1 MTRIAAVVLAA
12 GSSTRFAA
20 QGGVEETKLV
30 ATLDDQPIVRRVVR
44 AALASRARPVI
55 VVVGHARRAVEE
67 AIADLPAAIAVNPD
81 YASGLASSLRVGL
94 KTTPGDAG
102 GAVVLLGDMP
112 KVEAGLIN
120 ALIDAFLVQKHARAV
135 APMQG
140 GRRGNPVLLGR
151 TLFEEAKRL
160 SGDAGAR
167 RLLSA
172 LDSRSVLEIDADGF
186 DVSFD
191 IDGPSDLAYA
201 RRQKYIPRPGLGD

>member
-201 RRQKYIPRPGLGD
+201 RRKYIPREGFGD